1 MRTSRNLIENV
12 LRVLD
17 GDHGVEGMGV
27 VVMVDRRRLPATLY
41 RSPENLI
48 LTVTQST
55 PFCRQ
60 MTKRV
65 ADREID
71 SGAVSR
77 AWRVTIMAIE
87 KWKLACQMRQ

>member
-1 MRTSRNLIENV
+1 V

-27 VVMVDRRRLPATLY
+27 VVMADRRWLPTTLY

-55 PFCRQ
+55 RFCRQ

-71 SGAVSR
+71 SGAFPELGVSR
-77 AWRVTIMAIE
+77 SWPLKNGNLLV
-87 KWKLACQMRQ
+87 K

>member
-41 RSPENLI
+41 ISPENLI

-71 SGAVSR
+71 SGAFLELGVSR
-77 AWRVTIMAIE
+77 SWPLKNGNLLV
-87 KWKLACQMRQ
+87 K